1 MQDLEDDMDE
11 FIRKAARDY
20 PFHQHEDAWSYV
32 ARKIDSVESKGYRL
46 TGWQVNVYNY
56 KKFLISLF
64 VILLSGFF
72 FMILESHP
80 SEIQMK
86 KIAWGAK
93 NPDFL
98 NDRLLKGLPAV
109 RVNKTLHSIPES
121 FQKTNQAAMTE
132 QSVESTRL
140 INDKGI
146 EAKQIESDIPIHKDP
161 DSLIAHPF
169 RIDSRSVGKGE
180 LTEIDIKKKRTLFY
194 LGVTAG
200 PQFNQVNNQGLS
212 RVGWSLGLLAGFQIN
227 KKLSLETGV
236 NFTQKQYHTRGEYFN
251 MQELSGSM
259 PPGMKIVSLVGK
271 SYVTEIPLMIKYDV
285 LTSGNSRIFVS
296 GGISS
301 YILTKETNQY
311 KVLLNGS
318 SQKMTGNYSKTS
330 SYYAASANFSMG
342 YENQI
347 SNGIRMRIAP
357 YVQIPMTG
365 FGVGALHILS
375 TGVNLG
381 ITVPLIRK

>member
-1 MQDLEDDMDE
+1 MQDLEDDIDE

-32 ARKIDSVESKGYRL
+32 AGKIDSVESKGHRQ
-46 TGWQVNVYNY
+46 TSWQVHIYNY

-72 FMILESHP
+72 FMISESHP
-80 SEIQMK
+80 SEIQMH
-86 KIAWGAK
+86 KIARGTK

-98 NDRLLKGLPAV
+98 TDRFLKDMPAV
-109 RVNKTLHSIPES
+109 RVNKTLLTILES
-121 FQKTNQAAMTE
+121 FQESNQAGITE
-132 QSVESTRL
+132 RLTESKGL
-140 INDKGI
+140 INDKDIEVTEIRSGI
-146 EAKQIESDIPIHKDP
+146 LIHKNP
-161 DSLIAHPF
+161 DSLVAHPF
-169 RIDSRSVGKGE
+169 RIDSRSVGKSE
-180 LTEIDIKKKRTLFY
+180 LTETDMKKKRILFY
-194 LGVTAG
+194 LGMTAG
-200 PQFNQVNNQGLS
+200 PQFNQVNDQGLS
-212 RVGWSLGLLAGFQIN
+212 SAGWSLGILAGLQIN
-227 KKLSLETGV
+227 KKLSLETGI

-259 PPGMKIVSLVGK
+259 PPGLKIVSLVGK

-311 KVLLNGS
+311 KVMLNGS
-318 SQKMTGNYSKTS
+318 SQKMTGNYTKTS
-330 SYYAASANFSMG
+330 SYFTASTNFSVG

-357 YVQIPMTG
+357 YVQIPMAG
-365 FGVGALHILS
+365 YGVGALHILS
-375 TGVNLG
+375 AGVNLG